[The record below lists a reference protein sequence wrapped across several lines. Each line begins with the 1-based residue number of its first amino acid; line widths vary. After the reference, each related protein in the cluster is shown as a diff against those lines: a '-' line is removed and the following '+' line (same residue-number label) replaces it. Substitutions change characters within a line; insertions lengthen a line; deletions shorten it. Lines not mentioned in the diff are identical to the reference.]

1 MLPFTVK
8 SVARSCEL
16 SKLEII
22 RSKIYLMAATPNLR
36 MPLFVFR
43 KDNKMLNKTLQAA
56 NNDYSRE
63 DFENLIEMF
72 RQYETLVLKVENDM
86 YMLRE
91 PSDLGEAARHH
102 ARFVLYSD
110 YFATNLVDYAVGIS
124 ERLVHFFSLTDGFLN
139 PPLKCAEKIES
150 QTNDEMLQAV
160 KTAMNGVGGEL
171 YDPSWKLYI
180 EAVVRDCTDA
190 QDEDEREA
198 MSSILYVG
206 VYMIAYALQE
216 TREDFAAYNSRDKQV
231 VNLARLVFNE
241 LLGVATR
248 EKYPLM
254 GFEDKE

>member
-1 MLPFTVK
+1 
-8 SVARSCEL
+8 
-16 SKLEII
+16 
-22 RSKIYLMAATPNLR
+22 
-36 MPLFVFR
+36 
-43 KDNKMLNKTLQAA
+43 MLNKTLKTV
-56 NNDYSRE
+56 NNDYSQE

-72 RQYETLVLKVENDM
+72 RQYEQFVLKVENNM

-91 PSDLGEAARHH
+91 PSDLGEVARHH

-110 YFATNLVDYAVGIS
+110 YFAAKLVDYAVGIS
-124 ERLVHFFSLTDGFLN
+124 ERLVHFFALTDGFSN

-216 TREDFAAYNSRDKQV
+216 TREDFAAYNSCDKQV

-241 LLGVATR
+241 LLGVATGK
-248 EKYPLM
+248 KYPLM
-254 GFEDKE
+254 GFKDAE

>member
-1 MLPFTVK
+1 
-8 SVARSCEL
+8 
-16 SKLEII
+16 
-22 RSKIYLMAATPNLR
+22 
-36 MPLFVFR
+36 
-43 KDNKMLNKTLQAA
+43 MLNKTLQVA
-56 NNDYSRE
+56 NDDYSQE
-63 DFENLIEMF
+63 DFDNLVEMF
-72 RQYETLVLKVENDM
+72 RVYETLVLKVENDM

-91 PSDLGEAARHH
+91 PSDLGEVARHH

-110 YFATNLVDYAVGIS
+110 YFATQLVDYAVGIS
-124 ERLVHFFSLTDGFLN
+124 ERLVHFFALTDGFLN

-241 LLGVATR
+241 LLDVATGK
-248 EKYPLM
+248 KYPLM
-254 GFEDKE
+254 GFKDAE

>member
-1 MLPFTVK
+1 
-8 SVARSCEL
+8 
-16 SKLEII
+16 
-22 RSKIYLMAATPNLR
+22 
-36 MPLFVFR
+36 
-43 KDNKMLNKTLQAA
+43 MLNKTLQAA
-56 NNDYSRE
+56 NNDYSQR

-72 RQYETLVLKVENDM
+72 RTYETLVLKIENDM
-86 YMLRE
+86 YMLHE
-91 PSDLGEAARHH
+91 PSDLDEAARHH
-102 ARFVLYSD
+102 ARYVLYSD
-110 YFATNLVDYAVGIS
+110 YFATKLVDYAVGIS
-124 ERLVHFFSLTDGFLN
+124 ERLVHFFTLTDGFTHL
-139 PPLKCAEKIES
+139 PLKCVEGVEN

-160 KTAMNGVGGEL
+160 RTAMNDVGGEL

-180 EAVVRDCTDA
+180 EAVIRDCTDA

-198 MSSILYVG
+198 MESILYVG

>member
-1 MLPFTVK
+1 
-8 SVARSCEL
+8 
-16 SKLEII
+16 
-22 RSKIYLMAATPNLR
+22 
-36 MPLFVFR
+36 
-43 KDNKMLNKTLQAA
+43 MLNKTLQAA
-56 NNDYSRE
+56 NNDYSQR
-63 DFENLIEMF
+63 DFENLVEMF
-72 RQYETLVLKVENDM
+72 RTYETLVLKIENDM
-86 YMLRE
+86 YMLHE

-124 ERLVHFFSLTDGFLN
+124 ERLVHFFAITDGFTR
-139 PPLKCAEKIES
+139 PPLKCVEGVEN

-160 KTAMNGVGGEL
+160 RTTMSVVVVVL
-171 YDPSWKLYI
+171 FDPSCKLYI
-180 EAVVRDCTDA
+180 EAVIRDCTDA

-241 LLGVATR
+241 LLGVATGK
-248 EKYPLM
+248 KYPLM
-254 GFEDKE
+254 GFKDEK

>member
-1 MLPFTVK
+1 M
-8 SVARSCEL
+8 
-16 SKLEII
+16 
-22 RSKIYLMAATPNLR
+22 KI
-36 MPLFVFR
+36 
-43 KDNKMLNKTLQAA
+43 
-56 NNDYSRE
+56 
-63 DFENLIEMF
+63 
-72 RQYETLVLKVENDM
+72 ENDM
-86 YMLRE
+86 YMLHE

-124 ERLVHFFSLTDGFLN
+124 ERLVHFFAITDGFTR
-139 PPLKCAEKIES
+139 PPLKCVEGVEN

-160 KTAMNGVGGEL
+160 RTAMNGVGGEL

-180 EAVVRDCTDA
+180 EAVIRDCTDA

-241 LLGVATR
+241 LLGVATGK
-248 EKYPLM
+248 KYPLM
-254 GFEDKE
+254 GFKDEK

>member
-1 MLPFTVK
+1 
-8 SVARSCEL
+8 
-16 SKLEII
+16 
-22 RSKIYLMAATPNLR
+22 
-36 MPLFVFR
+36 
-43 KDNKMLNKTLQAA
+43 MLNKTLQAA
-56 NNDYSRE
+56 NNDYSQR

-72 RQYETLVLKVENDM
+72 RTYETLVLKIENDM
-86 YMLRE
+86 YMLHE

-124 ERLVHFFSLTDGFLN
+124 ERLVHFFAITDGFTR
-139 PPLKCAEKIES
+139 PPLKCVEGVEN
-150 QTNDEMLQAV
+150 QTNNEMLQAV
-160 KTAMNGVGGEL
+160 RTAMNGVGGEL

-180 EAVVRDCTDA
+180 EAVIRDCTDA